1 MGYPLA
7 YPRFPAPGDKLSFG
21 AHTQTQFWRS
31 CFLAFSFGVHVLV
44 FSFGVHA
51 SGKLSFSVHVFWRLV
66 LAFMF
71 WCSALAFMLRA
82 NSVLAF
88 MFFGVQF
95 WRSCFGV
102 QLWRSCFG
110 QTQFWRSWQHIDAK
124 NALGIKRR
132 RKLTRALQSPAYIC
146 F

>member
-51 SGKLSFSVHVFWRLV
+51 SGKLSFGVHVFWRSV

-88 MFFGVQF
+88 MFWCSALAFMLRANSVLAFMAAYRCEECIRNKAASKADSGPAIACIYMFLEPSENFQ
-95 WRSCFGV
+95 
-102 QLWRSCFG
+102 QL
-110 QTQFWRSWQHIDAK
+110 
-124 NALGIKRR
+124 
-132 RKLTRALQSPAYIC
+132 
-146 F
+146 

>member
-51 SGKLSFSVHVFWRLV
+51 SGKLSFGVHVFWRSV

-88 MFFGVQF
+88 MAAYRCEECIRNKAASKADSGPAIACIYMFLEPSENFQ
-95 WRSCFGV
+95 
-102 QLWRSCFG
+102 QL
-110 QTQFWRSWQHIDAK
+110 
-124 NALGIKRR
+124 
-132 RKLTRALQSPAYIC
+132 
-146 F
+146 